1 MIPCAP
7 VEPPLPYAM
16 SKALSPSQVRY
27 LRGLAHALKP
37 VVQMGAKGLSDA
49 LMAELDIALNDHE
62 LIKVK
67 LAAEDRE
74 ARDALLPELVG
85 RSGATL
91 VQRIGNV
98 AVLYRARGEKPDIVL
113 PR

>member
-1 MIPCAP
+1 MP
-7 VEPPLPYAM
+7 
-16 SKALSPSQVRY
+16 KALSPSQVRY

-49 LMAELDIALNDHE
+49 LLAELDIALNDHE
-62 LIKVK
+62 LVKVK

-74 ARDALLPELVG
+74 ARDALLPALIE
-85 RSGATL
+85 RSGAAL

-98 AVLYRARGEKPDIVL
+98 AVLYRARSQKPGIVL

>member
-1 MIPCAP
+1 MP
-7 VEPPLPYAM
+7 
-16 SKALSPSQVRY
+16 KALSPSQVRH

-49 LMAELDIALNDHE
+49 LLAELEIALNDHE
-62 LIKVK
+62 LVKVK

-74 ARDALLPELVG
+74 ARDALLPALVE
-85 RSGATL
+85 RSGAAL

-98 AVLYRARGEKPDIVL
+98 AVLYRARSEKPGIVL

>member
-1 MIPCAP
+1 MP
-7 VEPPLPYAM
+7 
-16 SKALSPSQVRY
+16 KALSPSQVRY

-62 LIKVK
+62 LVKVK

-74 ARDALLPELVG
+74 ARDAMLPALVE
-85 RSGATL
+85 RSGAAL

-98 AVLYRARGEKPDIVL
+98 AVLYRARSEKPDIVL